1 MDNKPIVSD
10 QTPWYSIKLFS
21 PRLSAVRDWA
31 TENELEHFVPM
42 EYADILDH
50 NNHRRRVLRPVVSN
64 LLFVKKTMTEQAFRA
79 LVSSS
84 PYPMSVFRK
93 DKDSR
98 EYYEISAHE
107 MREFQIMC
115 NPEIELRKYIT
126 EEEAELKAGTPVLVK
141 YGPLKGLSGKL
152 VRANKKYFLVKEVP
166 GMAVMLKVARWCCT
180 PVLDTK

>member
-1 MDNKPIVSD
+1 MVKELIHDPFFLSVKSKPAPPLDAPVAKD
-10 QTPWYSIKLFS
+10 LLDTLT
-21 PRLSAVRDWA
+21 AHRDSCVGMA
-31 TENELEHFVPM
+31 ANMIGKSVC
-42 EYADILDH
+42 II
-50 NNHRRRVLRPVVSN
+50 
-64 LLFVKKTMTEQAFRA
+64 AFC
-79 LVSSS
+79 
-84 PYPMSVFRK
+84 
-93 DKDSR
+93 DKSG
-98 EYYEISAHE
+98 YT
-107 MREFQIMC
+107 IMY